1 VPARPDRRHLGGEGL
16 IGGRVELLTPEGV
29 RLSLVPAGPGRR
41 AFAWAVDFGVVL
53 VVLFLAAL
61 ALVKSEAGQ
70 GLFLIVLFLVW
81 WGYPILFEVFAKG
94 MTPGKRWLGLQVVR
108 ADGLPVGWRES
119 ILRNLLLVADFLPML
134 YGTGIV
140 CMALDPK
147 FRRVGDLVAQTLV
160 VYRPTPWQPRAFGLT
175 ESAPLPFP
183 LLAEEQRALLDLL
196 ERIPELS
203 SARLAELG
211 DLAEP
216 LTGETGEKSMARVRA
231 MATGLLT

>member
-1 VPARPDRRHLGGEGL
+1 
-16 IGGRVELLTPEGV
+16 VELLTPEGV

-41 AFAWAVDFGVVL
+41 AFAWGVDVCVVC
-53 VVLFLAAL
+53 VVLFLASL
-61 ALVKSEAGQ
+61 LLSQSEAGM
-70 GLFLIVLFLVW
+70 GLFLIVLFVVW
-81 WGYPILFEVFAKG
+81 WGYPILFEVFGKG

-140 CMALDPK
+140 CMSLDAR
-147 FRRVGDLVAQTLV
+147 FRRLGDIVADTLV
-160 VYRPTPWQPRAFGLT
+160 VYRAPEWQPRAFGLA
-175 ESAPLPFP
+175 ESAPLPF
-183 LLAEEQRALLDLL
+183 LLLPEEQRALLDLL
-196 ERIPELS
+196 ERIPELPP
-203 SARLAELG
+203 ARVVELG

-216 LTGETGEKSMARVRA
+216 LTGVRGEASVARLRS